1 MTINENQPPYDRI
14 DPVPTDMDL
23 VNERFDKL
31 EGLLAANEETLAT
44 VLAAWAEINAVVDAL
59 VDTLHDRAI
68 DEDAVFAEKF
78 AKNVR
83 ESQTQMLAV
92 LGGLNGAGVANSD
105 TISE

>member
-59 VDTLHDRAI
+59 VETLHAVDNL
-68 DEDAVFAEKF
+68 DEFKRVFAQK
-78 AKNVR
+78 VR

>member
-14 DPVPTDMDL
+14 DPVPTDIDL
-23 VNERFDKL
+23 INERFDKL

-59 VDTLHDRAI
+59 VDTLHTIGDLDQFKI
-68 DEDAVFAEKF
+68 TFAGK
-78 AKNVR
+78 VR